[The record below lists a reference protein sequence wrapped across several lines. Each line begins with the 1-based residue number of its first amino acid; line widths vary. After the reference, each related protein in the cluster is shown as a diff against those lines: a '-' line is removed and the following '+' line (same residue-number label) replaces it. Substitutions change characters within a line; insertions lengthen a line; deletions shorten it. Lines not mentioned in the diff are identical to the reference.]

1 MPSDVSASPGFLQP
15 LPPAVELETVAVL
28 RALAAANR
36 ALAELKGR
44 AATIPNQGILIDTL
58 ALQEA
63 KASSEIENIVTTQD
77 ELFQLGLFPDG
88 LESGAAKE
96 VARYRDALKLGLTQL
111 LETGGLIRNATLIDM
126 YRFLKA
132 RSDGFRST
140 PGTTLM
146 NDRTGEVI
154 YVPPQDRNEII
165 TAMSSLEA
173 FINDDEICQ
182 LDPLIK
188 MALIHHQFESIH
200 PFADG
205 NGRIG
210 RILNVLYLAKTGLL
224 DIPILYLSHHIN
236 QHKAEYYRLL
246 QSVREEG
253 DWEAWVLYMLEAVEK
268 TSRTTLALVEG
279 IRHAHQ
285 PRCDRPVPLGGMGP
299 IGCHIQAIVQQVD
312 GAGDQAEGHQRT
324 YGRQP
329 DVCLKA
335 EGEQG
340 RSKHQQVFGPL
351 ARAAG
356 SHQRRQGARTASS
369 HGCALP
375 EPACG

>member
-1 MPSDVSASPGFLQP
+1 M
-15 LPPAVELETVAVL
+15 

-77 ELFQLGLFPDG
+77 ELFQLDLFPDG

-111 LETGGLIRNATLIDM
+111 LDTGGLIRNATLIEM

-132 RSDGFRST
+132 RSDGFRAT
-140 PGTTLM
+140 PGTALK

-210 RILNVLYLAKTGLL
+210 RILNVLYLTRTGLL
-224 DIPILYLSHHIN
+224 DIPILYLSRHIN
-236 QHKAEYYRLL
+236 RHKAEYYRLL
-246 QSVREEG
+246 QAVREEG
-253 DWEAWVLYMLEAVEK
+253 NWEAWVLYMLEAVEK

-279 IRHAHQ
+279 IRKQMADVKQRMRTHLPKLYSQDLLNNLFRH
-285 PRCDRPVPLGGMGP
+285 PYTR
-299 IGCHIQAIVQQVD
+299 IQFVRDDLSV
-312 GAGDQAEGHQRT
+312 T
-324 YGRQP
+324 RQTAA
-329 DVCLKA
+329 DYL
-335 EGEQG
+335 EQLVEKGFLEKHKSG
-340 RSKHQQVFGPL
+340 RSNYYINTALVALFLQVSEGP
-351 ARAAG
+351 
-356 SHQRRQGARTASS
+356 
-369 HGCALP
+369 
-375 EPACG
+375 

>member
-1 MPSDVSASPGFLQP
+1 M
-15 LPPAVELETVAVL
+15 

-96 VARYRDALKLGLTQL
+96 VARYRDALKLGLKHL
-111 LETGGLIRNATLIDM
+111 LDTGGLIRNATLIEM
-126 YRFLKA
+126 YQFLKA

-140 PGTTLM
+140 PGTALM

-200 PFADG
+200 PFYDG
-205 NGRIG
+205 NGRTG
-210 RILNVLYLAKTGLL
+210 RILNLLILQKEGLL
-224 DIPILYLSHHIN
+224 DLPVLYFSRYITTT
-236 QHKAEYYRLL
+236 KGEYYRLL
-246 QSVREEG
+246 Q
-253 DWEAWVLYMLEAVEK
+253 EARDKGLWKEWCLYMVRGVSMTARSEIALVKSLRALMQETKEKIRNRLEKIYSQDLLNNLFRHPYTKIEFVEK
-268 TSRTTLALVEG
+268 ELGISRVTASKYLELLVAEG
-279 IRHAHQ
+279 ILRKEK
-285 PRCDRPVPLGGMGP
+285 RGKTNFFINEPLF
-299 IGCHIQAIVQQVD
+299 Q
-312 GAGDQAEGHQRT
+312 
-324 YGRQP
+324 
-329 DVCLKA
+329 LL
-335 EGEQG
+335 
-340 RSKHQQVFGPL
+340 SN
-351 ARAAG
+351 
-356 SHQRRQGARTASS
+356 AS
-369 HGCALP
+369 LR
-375 EPACG
+375 

>member
-1 MPSDVSASPGFLQP
+1 M
-15 LPPAVELETVAVL
+15 

-77 ELFQLGLFPDG
+77 ELFQMDLFPDG

-111 LETGGLIRNATLIDM
+111 LDTGGLIRNATLIEM

-132 RSDGFRST
+132 RSDGFRAT
-140 PGTTLM
+140 PGTALK

-165 TAMSSLEA
+165 AAMSSLEA

-210 RILNVLYLAKTGLL
+210 RILNVLYLTRTGLL
-224 DIPILYLSHHIN
+224 DIPILYLSRHIN
-236 QHKAEYYRLL
+236 RHKAEYYRLL
-246 QSVREEG
+246 QAVREEG
-253 DWEAWVLYMLEAVEK
+253 NWEAWVLYMLEAVEK

-279 IRHAHQ
+279 IRKQMADVKQRMRTHLPKLYSQDLLNNLFRH
-285 PRCDRPVPLGGMGP
+285 PYTR
-299 IGCHIQAIVQQVD
+299 IQFVRDDLSV
-312 GAGDQAEGHQRT
+312 T
-324 YGRQP
+324 RQTAA
-329 DVCLKA
+329 DYL
-335 EGEQG
+335 EQLVEKGFLEKHKSG
-340 RSKHQQVFGPL
+340 RSNYYINTALVALFLQVSEGP
-351 ARAAG
+351 
-356 SHQRRQGARTASS
+356 
-369 HGCALP
+369 
-375 EPACG
+375 

>member
-1 MPSDVSASPGFLQP
+1 VTSDVSASRGFLKP
-15 LPPAVELETVAVL
+15 LPPSVELETVAVL

-111 LETGGLIRNATLIDM
+111 LDTGGLIRNATLIDM

-140 PGTTLM
+140 PGTALM

-154 YVPPQDRNEII
+154 YVPPQDCNEII

-173 FINDDEICQ
+173 FINDDEICR

-210 RILNVLYLAKTGLL
+210 RILNVLYLTRTGLL
-224 DIPILYLSHHIN
+224 DIPILYLSRHIN
-236 QHKAEYYRLL
+236 RHKAEYYRLL

-279 IRHAHQ
+279 IREQMADVKRRMRTHLPKLYSQDLLNNLFRH
-285 PRCDRPVPLGGMGP
+285 PYTR
-299 IGCHIQAIVQQVD
+299 IQFVRDDLRV
-312 GAGDQAEGHQRT
+312 T
-324 YGRQP
+324 RQTAA
-329 DVCLKA
+329 DYL
-335 EGEQG
+335 EQLVEKGFLEKHKSG
-340 RSKHQQVFGPL
+340 RSNYYINTALVALFLQVSEGP
-351 ARAAG
+351 
-356 SHQRRQGARTASS
+356 
-369 HGCALP
+369 
-375 EPACG
+375 

>member
-1 MPSDVSASPGFLQP
+1 M
-15 LPPAVELETVAVL
+15 

-111 LETGGLIRNATLIDM
+111 LDTGGLIRNATLIEM

-132 RSDGFRST
+132 RSDGFRAT
-140 PGTTLM
+140 PGTALK

-165 TAMSSLEA
+165 AAMSSLEA

-210 RILNVLYLAKTGLL
+210 RILNVLYLTRTGLL
-224 DIPILYLSHHIN
+224 DIPILYLSCHIN
-236 QHKAEYYRLL
+236 RHKAEYYRLL
-246 QSVREEG
+246 QAVREEG
-253 DWEAWVLYMLEAVEK
+253 NWEAWVLYMLEAVEK

-279 IRHAHQ
+279 IRKQMADVKQRMRTHLPKLYSQDLLNNLFRH
-285 PRCDRPVPLGGMGP
+285 PYTR
-299 IGCHIQAIVQQVD
+299 IQFVRDDLSV
-312 GAGDQAEGHQRT
+312 T
-324 YGRQP
+324 RQTAA
-329 DVCLKA
+329 DYL
-335 EGEQG
+335 EQLVEKGFLEKHKSG
-340 RSKHQQVFGPL
+340 RSNYYINTALVALFLQVSEGP
-351 ARAAG
+351 
-356 SHQRRQGARTASS
+356 
-369 HGCALP
+369 
-375 EPACG
+375 

>member
-1 MPSDVSASPGFLQP
+1 M
-15 LPPAVELETVAVL
+15 

-63 KASSEIENIVTTQD
+63 KASSEIENIVTTHD

-111 LETGGLIRNATLIDM
+111 LDTGGLIRNATLIEM
-126 YRFLKA
+126 YQFLKA

-140 PGTTLM
+140 PGTALM

-154 YVPPQDRNEII
+154 DVPPQDRNEII

-210 RILNVLYLAKTGLL
+210 RILNVLYLTRTGLL
-224 DIPILYLSHHIN
+224 DIPILYLSRHIN

-246 QSVREEG
+246 QSVREDG

-268 TSRTTLALVEG
+268 TSRTTLALVER
-279 IRHAHQ
+279 IRKQMADVKQRLRTQLPKLYSQDLLNNLFRH
-285 PRCDRPVPLGGMGP
+285 PYTR
-299 IGCHIQAIVQQVD
+299 IQFVRDDLSV
-312 GAGDQAEGHQRT
+312 T
-324 YGRQP
+324 RQTAA
-329 DVCLKA
+329 DYL
-335 EGEQG
+335 EQLVEKGFLEKHKSG
-340 RSKHQQVFGPL
+340 RSNYYINTALVTLFLQVSEGP
-351 ARAAG
+351 
-356 SHQRRQGARTASS
+356 
-369 HGCALP
+369 
-375 EPACG
+375 

>member
-1 MPSDVSASPGFLQP
+1 M
-15 LPPAVELETVAVL
+15 

-96 VARYRDALKLGLTQL
+96 VARYRDALKLGLKQL
-111 LETGGLIRNATLIDM
+111 LDTGGLIRNATLVEM
-126 YRFLKA
+126 YQFLKA
-132 RSDGFRST
+132 RSDGFRSA
-140 PGTTLM
+140 PGTALM

-173 FINDDEICQ
+173 FINDHEICQ

-210 RILNVLYLAKTGLL
+210 RILNVLYLTKTGLL
-224 DIPILYLSHHIN
+224 DIPILYLSRHIN
-236 QHKAEYYRLL
+236 QHKPEYYRLL

-279 IRHAHQ
+279 IRKQMADVKQRLRTQLPKLYSQDLLNNIFRH
-285 PRCDRPVPLGGMGP
+285 PYTR
-299 IGCHIQAIVQQVD
+299 IQFVRDDLSV
-312 GAGDQAEGHQRT
+312 T
-324 YGRQP
+324 RQTAA
-329 DVCLKA
+329 DYLEQLVEKGFLEKHKA
-335 EGEQG
+335 G
-340 RSKHQQVFGPL
+340 RSNYYINTALVTLFLQVSEGP
-351 ARAAG
+351 
-356 SHQRRQGARTASS
+356 
-369 HGCALP
+369 
-375 EPACG
+375 